1 MTTYYKDKKAIASHL
16 QAVEWERRTA
26 EEILKSID
34 SALAEGA
41 YLAARK
47 LAMDGAREYPN
58 NAELE
63 KISTLLAPPEVAV
76 SNREPDPGIRA
87 NRDWLRNN
95 RTEYLGAWVA
105 VKKGELLH
113 AADSIEELLAMIGEV
128 KNKNILI
135 TKVY

>member
-1 MTTYYKDKKAIASHL
+1 
-16 QAVEWERRTA
+16 
-26 EEILKSID
+26 
-34 SALAEGA
+34 
-41 YLAARK
+41 
-47 LAMDGAREYPN
+47 
-58 NAELE
+58 
-63 KISTLLAPPEVAV
+63 LLAPPEVAV

-95 RTEYLGAWVA
+95 STEYLGAWVA